1 MKKNECMKTKRSK
14 KIISL
19 LLALTVGVAGVEV
32 PQTIVYAENMSDI
45 PQQETIQNV
54 LEEYFDILLNT
65 LLEDSSND
73 FTSED
78 FASINGYIVAKN
90 LVATRECDKILLDGI
105 NMVNLKE
112 VVIDD
117 LTEKSDGV
125 EAMTYVS
132 YEYSWGSGTEEN
144 TSSVGTLYRVTLEK
158 TGEAYTVSDLDNV
171 DNVEIQMVKDAINI
185 SAYSVE
191 NIYQQA
197 DAYFDTL
204 RQNAIDLSETTFDS
218 VIVESDEE
226 IVEPA
231 TTSVSYNTSKA
242 RNWGYK
248 LGDDTQNYIFKR
260 ASEDCTNFASQCV
273 WAGYGGADGYT
284 IPSDPTVNDAT
295 CVALKNRVASDYRM
309 TSTWYGR
316 NYDSPYGDPPS
327 EFCGVEAFCSYVTS
341 NSGVGPKATVYNNNS
356 VYSNLSVKMKAGDVL
371 QFYSS
376 SLGRYRHSVVVVST
390 TGYGVSDYT
399 KVRVAQHSSDY
410 NDRSLAELV
419 ESFGGSSCKMRLLR
433 FKSTTY

>member
-19 LLALTVGVAGVEV
+19 LMALTVGAVGVEV

-54 LEEYFDILLNT
+54 LEEYFDVLLNT

-73 FTSED
+73 FSSED

-132 YEYSWGSGTEEN
+132 YEYSWGSGTEED
-144 TSSVGTLYRVTLEK
+144 TSSVGTIYRVTLEK
-158 TGEAYTVSDLDNV
+158 TGDAYTVSDLDNV
-171 DNVEIQMVKDAINI
+171 DDVEIQMVKDAINI
-185 SAYSVE
+185 SAYSVD

-226 IVEPA
+226 I
-231 TTSVSYNTSKA
+231 
-242 RNWGYK
+242 
-248 LGDDTQNYIFKR
+248 F
-260 ASEDCTNFASQCV
+260 
-273 WAGYGGADGYT
+273 
-284 IPSDPTVNDAT
+284 
-295 CVALKNRVASDYRM
+295 
-309 TSTWYGR
+309 
-316 NYDSPYGDPPS
+316 
-327 EFCGVEAFCSYVTS
+327 
-341 NSGVGPKATVYNNNS
+341 
-356 VYSNLSVKMKAGDVL
+356 
-371 QFYSS
+371 
-376 SLGRYRHSVVVVST
+376 
-390 TGYGVSDYT
+390 
-399 KVRVAQHSSDY
+399 
-410 NDRSLAELV
+410 
-419 ESFGGSSCKMRLLR
+419 
-433 FKSTTY
+433 